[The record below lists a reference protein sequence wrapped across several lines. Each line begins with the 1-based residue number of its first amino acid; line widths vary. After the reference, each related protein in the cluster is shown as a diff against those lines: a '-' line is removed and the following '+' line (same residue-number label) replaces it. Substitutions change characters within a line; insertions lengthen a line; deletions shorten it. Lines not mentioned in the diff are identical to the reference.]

1 MAETVIYVVGGVH
14 FEWDLEKAKANLAKH
29 KLSFREGASAF
40 KDVDALVLDD
50 PDKFEDEVRFALLG
64 YSAQRRLLIVIHVE
78 RGGRIRIVSVRNATK
93 PERRLYEEK
102 RKG

>member
-1 MAETVIYVVGGVH
+1 MAENVIYIVGGVH
-14 FEWDLEKAKANLAKH
+14 FEWDSEKAKANLAKH
-29 KLSFREGASAF
+29 KLSFTEGASAF
-40 KDVDALVLDD
+40 RDLDALVLDD

-64 YSAQRRLLIVIHVE
+64 YSAERRLLIVIHVE
-78 RGGRIRIVSVRNATK
+78 RGPRIRIVSLRAATK